1 MDGLPPP
8 EEVDGRKDELRSAGE
23 GVGPGRAG
31 FRAIISALAYQQI
44 DFMQIDYYIYLSV
57 ALFCIG
63 IVGVLTRRNAII
75 IFMCIE
81 LMLNAVNLLL
91 VAFSKMHHLKNAAVN
106 ASAGSDGQLFVFF
119 IMVVAAAE
127 VSVGL
132 AIIVMMYRNIHSVD
146 INFLN
151 RLKH

>member
-1 MDGLPPP
+1 MP
-8 EEVDGRKDELRSAGE
+8 
-23 GVGPGRAG
+23 
-31 FRAIISALAYQQI
+31 IN
-44 DFMQIDYYIYLSV
+44 YYIFLAL

-63 IVGVLTRRNAII
+63 ITGVLTRRNSII

-91 VAFSKMHHLKNAAVN
+91 VAFSKMHHLKEMATNAN
-106 ASAGSDGQLFVFF
+106 AGTDGQLFVFF
-119 IMVVAAAE
+119 IIVVAAAE

-132 AIIVMMYRNIHSVD
+132 AIIVMLYRNTRSVD
-146 INFLN
+146 VNFLN

>member
-1 MDGLPPP
+1 MP
-8 EEVDGRKDELRSAGE
+8 
-23 GVGPGRAG
+23 
-31 FRAIISALAYQQI
+31 IN
-44 DFMQIDYYIYLSV
+44 YYIYLSL
-57 ALFCIG
+57 ALFVIG
-63 IVGVLTRRNAII
+63 IIGVLTRRNSII

-91 VAFSKMHHLKNAAVN
+91 VAFSKMHYLKAGAANV
-106 ASAGSDGQLFVFF
+106 SAGTEGQLFVFF

-132 AIIVMMYRNIHSVD
+132 AIIVMLYRNTHSVD
-146 INFLN
+146 VNFLN

>member
-1 MDGLPPP
+1 MP
-8 EEVDGRKDELRSAGE
+8 V
-23 GVGPGRAG
+23 
-31 FRAIISALAYQQI
+31 I
-44 DFMQIDYYIYLSV
+44 YYIYLSV
-57 ALFCIG
+57 ALFVIG
-63 IVGVLTRRNAII
+63 IIGVLTRRNAII
-75 IFMCIE
+75 VFMCIE

-91 VAFSKMHHLKNAAVN
+91 VAFSKMHHLAYGAQD
-106 ASAGSDGQLFVFF
+106 AMAGSDGQLFVFF

-132 AIIVMMYRNIHSVD
+132 AIIVMLYRNTHSID